1 MSFALSRL
9 LAPVRSRLPS
19 AAVSYSLTS
28 RLSYS
33 TSPPPY
39 NIPAAPRVAPVKGH
53 HTESRFKE
61 FDLQDRVYAI
71 TGGARG
77 LGLAMAEALLEAGA
91 KGMTSYNAI
100 ISTSQANG
108 DFYESSLLL
117 RPTGKP

>member
-9 LAPVRSRLPS
+9 LAPARSRLPS
-19 AAVSYSLTS
+19 AAISYSLTS

-33 TSPPPY
+33 TGPGPF
-39 NIPAAPRVAPVKGH
+39 NIPAAPKVAPVKG
-53 HTESRFKE
+53 TNTGNRFKE

-91 KGMTSYNAI
+91 KGMTYCNHP
-100 ISTSQANG
+100 TMSQANC
-108 DFYESSLLL
+108 LL
-117 RPTGKP
+117 RIQSTA

>member
-9 LAPVRSRLPS
+9 LTPVRSRLPS

-33 TSPPPY
+33 TAPGPY
-39 NIPAAPRVAPVKGH
+39 NIPPAPKVAPVKGH
-53 HTESRFKE
+53 TGNRFKE

-71 TGGARG
+71 TGGGRG

-91 KGMTSYNAI
+91 KGIAFSYLQCNCI
-100 ISTSQANG
+100 NEPS
-108 DFYESSLLL
+108 
-117 RPTGKP
+117 